1 MDSPNAMHP
10 DAPPAVQDKT
20 SVWEDFLDIF
30 YAPSQVFGRRA
41 NGNFWIPLLVV
52 TVLLALLGFANRHV
66 VEPIFD
72 AEFQRNM
79 ATAMKNNPQLTPAM
93 LEKSRSVGLIAAQI
107 GAVVFVPI
115 IVVISG
121 FVAWVGAKL
130 VGTKISWNAALVV
143 AAYAAVPRVLQ
154 GVVISIQ
161 GLLMDPSAFV
171 SRFSI
176 EIGPARFFNADTVS
190 PIVGVLLDRFE
201 LFSLWG
207 VVLLTIGVAV
217 IGKVPK
223 AKAWALGI
231 GFWVVMM
238 LPSLIGAWR
247 AS

>member
-1 MDSPNAMHP
+1 
-10 DAPPAVQDKT
+10 
-20 SVWEDFLDIF
+20 
-30 YAPSQVFGRRA
+30 
-41 NGNFWIPLLVV
+41 
-52 TVLLALLGFANRHV
+52 
-66 VEPIFD
+66 
-72 AEFQRNM
+72 
-79 ATAMKNNPQLTPAM
+79 
-93 LEKSRSVGLIAAQI
+93 
-107 GAVVFVPI
+107 
-115 IVVISG
+115 
-121 FVAWVGAKL
+121 
-130 VGTKISWNAALVV
+130 
-143 AAYAAVPRVLQ
+143 VPRVLQ

-238 LPSLIGAWR
+238 VPSLIGAWR